1 MQNDRLGASYQIN
14 RRLRMPIMT
23 RYFRT
28 ICSGLLVLATATGC
42 AAPRPVPFQLVDSE
56 SRVQKG
62 MIFPGKQLIEAR
74 IDGQLYKGFYIFA
87 TGEAYS
93 ETFGGWRSFP
103 RDTQTTFSSNSARAQ
118 LVSDKGQRL
127 SCEFLF
133 ESRRAI
139 GECRSPAGVVF
150 QLIADGN

>member
-1 MQNDRLGASYQIN
+1 MTKRLK
-14 RRLRMPIMT
+14 
-23 RYFRT
+23 T
-28 ICSGLLVLATATGC
+28 ICSCLLVVAAAAGC
-42 AAPRPVPFQLVDSE
+42 AAPKPLPFQLVDSE

-62 MIFPGKQLIEAR
+62 MLFPGRQLIEAMV
-74 IDGQLYKGFYIFA
+74 DGQLYKGFYIFA
-87 TGEAYS
+87 SGEAYS

-103 RDTQTTFSSNSARAQ
+103 RDTQTTYSSNSARAQ

-139 GECRSPAGVVF
+139 GECRSPSGAVY

>member
-1 MQNDRLGASYQIN
+1 
-14 RRLRMPIMT
+14 MT
-23 RYFRT
+23 KHLKT
-28 ICSGLLVLATATGC
+28 ISSCLFLVAAATGC
-42 AAPRPVPFQLVDSE
+42 AAPKPLPFQLVDSE

-62 MIFPGKQLIEAR
+62 MLFPGRQLIEAKV
-74 IDGQLYKGFYIFA
+74 DGQLYKGFYIFA
-87 TGEAYS
+87 SGEAYS

-103 RDTQTTFSSNSARAQ
+103 RDTQTVFSSNSARAQ

-139 GECRSPAGVVF
+139 GECRSPSGTVF

>member
-1 MQNDRLGASYQIN
+1 
-14 RRLRMPIMT
+14 MT
-23 RYFRT
+23 HQLTT
-28 ICSGLLVLATATGC
+28 ICSCLLVVAVATGC
-42 AAPRPVPFQLVDSE
+42 AAPKPVPFQLVDSE

-62 MIFPGKQLIEAR
+62 MLFPGRQLIEAMV
-74 IDGQLYKGFYIFA
+74 DGQLYKGFYIFA
-87 TGEAYS
+87 NGEAYS

-103 RDTQTTFSSNSARAQ
+103 RDTQTTFTSNSARAQ

-139 GECRSPAGVVF
+139 GECHSPSGAVF

>member
-1 MQNDRLGASYQIN
+1 MTQRLTA
-14 RRLRMPIMT
+14 
-23 RYFRT
+23 
-28 ICSGLLVLATATGC
+28 ICSCLLVVAVSTGC
-42 AAPRPVPFQLVDSE
+42 AAPKPVPFQLVDSA

-62 MIFPGKQLIEAR
+62 MLLPGKQLIEATV
-74 IDGQLYKGFYIFA
+74 DGQLYKGFYIFA
-87 TGEAYS
+87 NGEAYS

-103 RDTQTTFSSNSARAQ
+103 RDTQTTFTSNSARAQ

-139 GECRSPAGVVF
+139 GECHSPSGEVF

>member
-1 MQNDRLGASYQIN
+1 
-14 RRLRMPIMT
+14 MT
-23 RYFRT
+23 KCLKT
-28 ICSGLLVLATATGC
+28 ICSWLLVVAAATGC
-42 AAPRPVPFQLVDSE
+42 AAPKPLPFQLVDSE

-62 MIFPGKQLIEAR
+62 MLFPGRQLIEAMV
-74 IDGQLYKGFYIFA
+74 DGQLYKGFYIFA
-87 TGEAYS
+87 SGEAYS

-103 RDTQTTFSSNSARAQ
+103 RDTQTTYSSNSARAQ

-139 GECRSPAGVVF
+139 GECRSPSGAVY